1 MSNSI
6 WHTVEETPESC
17 EDIAFYVDGYLY
29 SGYYEPQYNQYGI
42 FGASKVEKWCYK
54 RELSSY
60 ILALETELE
69 RTRKAL
75 DVAVDALGYYASE
88 NSWDETNRW
97 MFVEN
102 GFEFA
107 KDVLEQITAL
117 TKGGEE

>member
-1 MSNSI
+1 MTELKSI
-6 WHTVEETPESC
+6 WHKHSEKPTENKTIFAQHKSLRDDSIDCFMWKTQEITNAILK
-17 EDIAFYVDGYLY
+17 DIIA
-29 SGYYEPQYNQYGI
+29 
-42 FGASKVEKWCYK
+42 WCY
-54 RELSSY
+54 LDDL
-60 ILALETELE
+60 LALETELD

-107 KDVLEQITAL
+107 RDVLVKIDKTLEQ
-117 TKGGEE
+117 KE